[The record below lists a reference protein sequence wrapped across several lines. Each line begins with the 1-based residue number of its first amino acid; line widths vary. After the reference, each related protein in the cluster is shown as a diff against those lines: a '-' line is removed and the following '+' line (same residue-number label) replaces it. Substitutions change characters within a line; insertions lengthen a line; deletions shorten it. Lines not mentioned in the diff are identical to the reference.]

1 MVLQVQQVQLALLVL
16 KEQQVIQEVLD
27 RLARRVPLVLMEP
40 RVTQDLQVQRELR
53 EQQVQ
58 QDLQVLQEQREIL
71 DLRDQLEQLEQQE
84 LQVRQD
90 LKERLAHKVPQA

>member
-1 MVLQVQQVQLALLVL
+1 
-16 KEQQVIQEVLD
+16 
-27 RLARRVPLVLMEP
+27 MEP

-71 DLRDQLEQLEQQE
+71 DLRDQLETTHDGISSPTVLYASRGE
-84 LQVRQD
+84 
-90 LKERLAHKVPQA
+90 